1 MLAPR
6 AQMYASVSSEQQQEN
21 SEIYELRTYDVK
33 PGKLDDY
40 IKTCI
45 AGVHLRLVH
54 SEMIGFWTVETGG
67 LNKVFHLWKYDS
79 FEHRKRV
86 NTALLQEK
94 AWQDVVS
101 TLVTFL
107 DKMDVETAYIMP
119 WSQLGK
125 PAEKGGVYELVSY
138 KMKPGG
144 PELWGEALKSFIN
157 SQVCPGY
164 AKLIGVFQ
172 TEYGLLDRV
181 HVLWWHK
188 DPDRRAAGKRVAQ
201 KDPQV
206 EAAVREFTRCLV
218 SRKNMLLIPASF
230 SPLQ

>member
-67 LNKVFHLWKYDS
+67 LNKVFHLWKY
-79 FEHRKRV
+79 
-86 NTALLQEK
+86 
-94 AWQDVVS
+94 
-101 TLVTFL
+101 
-107 DKMDVETAYIMP
+107 
-119 WSQLGK
+119 
-125 PAEKGGVYELVSY
+125 GGVYELVSY